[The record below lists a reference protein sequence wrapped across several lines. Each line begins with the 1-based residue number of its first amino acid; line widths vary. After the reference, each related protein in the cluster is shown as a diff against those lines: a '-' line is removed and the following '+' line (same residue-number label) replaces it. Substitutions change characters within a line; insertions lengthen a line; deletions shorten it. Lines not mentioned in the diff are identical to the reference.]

1 MTTKEKAL
9 AGAGTPTK
17 ATETAAFGGAAISCY
32 HSNTVLETR
41 QLKISGLLSRGAENA
56 IPLRDLQAVTG
67 LDGRVIRRM
76 VEEERRAGVE
86 LLANTHGFYMA
97 DSPTEVAA
105 FVKQMRGRAHE
116 ILKTA
121 AAVEGATFFD

>member
-17 ATETAAFGGAAISCY
+17 AMETAAFSGAAISCY
-32 HSNTVLETR
+32 HSNTVPETR

-76 VEEERRAGVE
+76 IEDERRADAE
-86 LLANTHGFYMA
+86 PLANTY
-97 DSPTEVAA
+97 DSCTTPYNQTEGSR
-105 FVKQMRGRAHE
+105 FW
-116 ILKTA
+116 
-121 AAVEGATFFD
+121 